1 VKVHKNSILLFKK
14 YATEYFS
21 SKSKVLEIG
30 ADAIPSTYQQIVES
44 NEITWDT
51 IDLQKREG
59 FTFVSNSE
67 YSFPIKS
74 NEYDIVLS
82 GQVLEHV
89 RKPWIWL
96 KEIYRVVNVGGIVI
110 TINPASWPYHEAP
123 IDCWRAYPD
132 GMISLYEDAGL
143 STIISKC
150 ECLEVS
156 PNKRRLPGRT
166 MGIGL
171 YPLASNILS
180 KFGYPIE
187 CSFDT
192 ITIGKKL

>member
-1 VKVHKNSILLFKK
+1 LHKNSILLFKK
-14 YATEYFS
+14 YATEYF
-21 SKSKVLEIG
+21 KSNLKVLEIG
-30 ADAIPSTYQQIVES
+30 ADTIPSTYQEIVNL
-44 NEITWDT
+44 NEIIWDT
-51 IDLQKREG
+51 IDLQEREG

-89 RKPWIWL
+89 RKPWVWL
-96 KEIYRVVNVGGIVI
+96 KEISRVVAVGGIVI

-132 GMISLYEDAGL
+132 GMTSLYDESGL
-143 STIISKC
+143 STIVSKC

-156 PNKRRLPGRT
+156 PDKSRLPGRT
-166 MGIGL
+166 IGKGT
-171 YPLASNILS
+171 YALASKVLS

-192 ITIGKKL
+192 ITIGRKL

>member
-1 VKVHKNSILLFKK
+1 MHKNSILLFKK
-14 YATEYFS
+14 YATEYF
-21 SKSKVLEIG
+21 KPNLKVLEIG
-30 ADAIPSTYQQIVES
+30 ADTIPSTYQEIVNS
-44 NEITWDT
+44 NEIIWDT
-51 IDLQKREG
+51 IDLQEREG

-89 RKPWIWL
+89 RKPWVWL
-96 KEIYRVVNVGGIVI
+96 KEIARVVDVGGIVI
-110 TINPASWPYHEAP
+110 TVNPASWPYHEAP

-132 GMISLYEDAGL
+132 GMTSLYDESGL
-143 STIISKC
+143 STIVSKC

-156 PNKRRLPGRT
+156 PDKRRLPGRT
-166 MGIGL
+166 MGKGT
-171 YPLASNILS
+171 YALASKILS

-192 ITIGKKL
+192 ITIGRKL